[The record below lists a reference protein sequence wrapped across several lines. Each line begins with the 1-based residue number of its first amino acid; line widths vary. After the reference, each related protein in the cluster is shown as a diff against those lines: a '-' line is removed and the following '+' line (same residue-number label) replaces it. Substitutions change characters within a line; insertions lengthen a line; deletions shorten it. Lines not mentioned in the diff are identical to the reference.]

1 MKVCFIGHRKI
12 DNVDELTAKLY
23 DTVYE
28 LIANG
33 ADTFLFGSKSEFNSA
48 CWNTVSALKQQYSF
62 IERVYVR
69 AEYPVID
76 QSYTSYLLQYYEKTF
91 YPPELIRAGRSIYI
105 KRNRAMI
112 DASDIC
118 IFYYNPE
125 YTPPDKKRKKYSSLL
140 PDIKHKSGTAIAF
153 TYAQQT
159 HKQIINLYKD

>member
-12 DNVDELTAKLY
+12 DNVDGLTAKLY

-91 YPPELIRAGRSIYI
+91 YPPELIRAGKSVYV

-118 IFYYNPE
+118 ILNGF
-125 YTPPDKKRKKYSSLL
+125 
-140 PDIKHKSGTAIAF
+140 
-153 TYAQQT
+153 
-159 HKQIINLYKD
+159 NLYRKFNFDNKFVRILISYFALRFCIF